1 MHLERPAVGSF
12 ERFAGPRKSVLDI
25 SQVGDNLVGVTFGVL
40 KVCKNFFPVRR
51 QFRSR
56 SGPFNF
62 QLSGCLNRAPLRFRH
77 YTDEFRRQ
85 VVADA
90 RQTSIGDA
98 ARKHGVTWYS
108 VRTWLDSG
116 KFGLKAK
123 AAGQ

>member
-1 MHLERPAVGSF
+1 VIPEIIRQLERQQTAINQAINALRGIDTDQPQAVKRGRPPKEHPPATV
-12 ERFAGPRKSVLDI
+12 AA
-25 SQVGDNLVGVTFGVL
+25 TA
-40 KVCKNFFPVRR
+40 
-51 QFRSR
+51 
-56 SGPFNF
+56 
-62 QLSGCLNRAPLRFRH
+62 APKAKKPRFRH